1 MRRRTFIAA
10 TASAPLAGALPASA
24 LSTFTLR
31 LPKPTGPH
39 HIGTTTLHLIDTSRG
54 DPWNAATTRELMTT
68 LYYPA
73 ATTRGYPL
81 APHLTPV
88 AAAIFAGLDAGVLHP
103 ELPSTGVDWARTRTH
118 SYAEAPALPVRRPVL
133 LYSPGGADP
142 RTIGT
147 SLAEDLASHGYVV
160 VTIDHPGET
169 SEVDFPGRPPRV
181 IEITPDVQTD
191 PVLNRTMMTT
201 RFADTHF
208 VLDELHRLA
217 AGHNP
222 DASGRPLPR
231 NLHRTL
237 DLRRVGTYGHSA
249 GGATAAQSMHED
261 PRIRCAANLEGY
273 LDLADG
279 SLYPIAQQGTRKPLL
294 LAGTDG
300 YTNPRFDH
308 TWSALQSHG
317 GPVRRTQL
325 HQANHW
331 AFTDYAPIAPQLVA
345 AGLMTPA
352 NRTKLVGDKP
362 NAVSAVRELVR
373 EFFDRAL

>member
-1 MRRRTFIAA
+1 
-10 TASAPLAGALPASA
+10 
-24 LSTFTLR
+24 
-31 LPKPTGPH
+31 
-39 HIGTTTLHLIDTSRG
+39 
-54 DPWNAATTRELMTT
+54 MTT

-73 ATTRGYPL
+73 STTRGYPL

-88 AAAIFAGLDAGVLHP
+88 AAGIFAGLDADLLHP
-103 ELPSTGVDWARTRTH
+103 ELPSTGVDWAATRTH

-147 SLAEDLASHGYVV
+147 SLAEDLASHGHVV

-169 SEVDFPGRPPRV
+169 SEVDFPGRPPRT
-181 IEITPDVQTD
+181 IEVTPDIQTD

-201 RFADTHF
+201 RFADVHF
-208 VLDELHRLA
+208 VLDELHGLA
-217 AGHNP
+217 AGRNP
-222 DASGRPLPR
+222 DASGRSLPR
-231 NLHRTL
+231 NLHRAL
-237 DLRRVGTYGHSA
+237 DLRRVATYGHSA

-261 PRIRCAANLEGY
+261 PRIRAAANLEGY

-325 HQANHW
+325 KQANHW
-331 AFTDYAPIAPQLVA
+331 AFTDYAAFTPQLVA
-345 AGLMTPA
+345 ANLMTPA
-352 NRTKLVGDKP
+352 ERTKLVGNNP
-362 NAVSAVRELVR
+362 QTVPTVRGLLR
-373 EFFDRAL
+373 GFFARTL

>member
-1 MRRRTFIAA
+1 
-10 TASAPLAGALPASA
+10 
-24 LSTFTLR
+24 
-31 LPKPTGPH
+31 
-39 HIGTTTLHLIDTSRG
+39 LHLVDSTRR
-54 DPWNAATTRELMTT
+54 DPWNNAATRELMVTVN
-68 LYYPA
+68 YPA
-73 ATTRGYPL
+73 SNIHGYER
-81 APHLTPV
+81 APQLSP
-88 AAAIFAGLDAGVLHP
+88 AAAAVFGEVDAGLLHP
-103 ELPSTGVDWARTRTH
+103 ELPTTGVDWAATRAH
-118 SYAEAPALPVRRPVL
+118 PYADAPALAVRRFVL

-169 SEVDFPGRPPRV
+169 SEVDFPGRPPRI
-181 IEITPDVQTD
+181 IEVTPEIQTD

-231 NLHRTL
+231 NLHRAL
-237 DLRRVGTYGHSA
+237 DLHRVATYGHSA

-261 PRIRCAANLEGY
+261 HRIHAAANLEGY

-279 SLYPIAQQGTRKPLL
+279 ELYSIARQGTRKPLL

-300 YTNPRFDH
+300 FHNSRFDR

-325 HQANHW
+325 QQANHW
-331 AFTDYAPIAPQLVA
+331 AFTDYAAFAPQLVA

-352 NRTKLVGDKP
+352 NRTHLVGDKP
-362 NAVSAVRELVR
+362 NTATVRTLLHT
-373 EFFDRAL
+373 FFQRALPR

>member
-1 MRRRTFIAA
+1 MRRRTFLAA
-10 TASAPLAGALPASA
+10 AASTACAAGLPATPASA
-24 LSTFTLR
+24 LASPRTGLVLN
-31 LPKPTGPH
+31 LPRPTGRYPV
-39 HIGTTTLHLIDTSRG
+39 GTTMLHLTDSSRP

-68 LYYPA
+68 IYYPA
-73 ATTRGYPL
+73 LHTHGHARV
-81 APHLTPV
+81 PHLTPT
-88 AAAIFAGLDAGVLHP
+88 AAAIFTGLDAGLLHP
-103 ELPSTGVDWARTRTH
+103 ELPSSGVDWAATRTH
-118 SYAEAPALPVRRPVL
+118 AYADAPALPVRRPVL

-201 RFADTHF
+201 RFADIHF
-208 VLDELHRLA
+208 VLDELHRLP
-217 AGHNP
+217 GHP
-222 DASGRPLPR
+222 
-231 NLHRTL
+231 LHRTL

-249 GGATAAQSMHED
+249 GGATAAQSMHAD
-261 PRIRCAANLEGY
+261 PRIRAAANLEGY

-279 SLYPIAQQGTRKPLL
+279 ELYPIAQQGTRRPLL

-300 YTNPRFDH
+300 YTNPRFDR
-308 TWSALQSHG
+308 TWSAVQSHG

-325 HQANHW
+325 SNANHW
-331 AFTDYAPIAPQLVA
+331 AFTDYAAFAPQLVA

-352 NRTKLVGDKP
+352 ERTQLVGDNP
-362 NAVSAVRELVR
+362 HTLTAVRTLLR
-373 EFFDRAL
+373 RFFAHALAP